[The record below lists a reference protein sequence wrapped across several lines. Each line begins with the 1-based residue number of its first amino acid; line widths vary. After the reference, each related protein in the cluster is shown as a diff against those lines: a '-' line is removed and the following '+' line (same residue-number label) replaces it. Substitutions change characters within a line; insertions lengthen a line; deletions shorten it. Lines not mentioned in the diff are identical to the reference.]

1 MFLGCGGVVKG
12 VGSSEKYPSY
22 AYLMQGSSK
31 VIVGAKGVDK
41 QKKEKGKEVALC
53 PLDGL
58 DNGGVDGAGEI
69 LAVGPTSGVLDGLDG
84 AGDGEVGEVGESG
97 YLDVVQCAK
106 EIYPIVGIS
115 CVGHRKRFLALLIFL
130 EEEHHHE
137 VLASPSICGSRE
149 LKNLECSINY
159 DVRGSCSSCGIG
171 KERVLSVF

>member
-1 MFLGCGGVVKG
+1 VFLGWGGVVKG
-12 VGSSEKYPSY
+12 VGSSEKYSSY

-41 QKKEKGKEVALC
+41 QKGKGKEVVLR

-58 DNGGVDGAGEI
+58 DNGGVDVAGEI
-69 LAVGPTSGVLDGLDG
+69 LAVGPTSGVLDG
-84 AGDGEVGEVGESG
+84 AGDGEVGEVGEFG
-97 YLDVVQCAK
+97 YLEVVQCAK

-115 CVGHRKRFLALLIFL
+115 CVGHGKQFLALLTFL

-137 VLASPSICGSRE
+137 VLASPSIHGSRE
-149 LKNLECSINY
+149 LKNLECSIKF
-159 DVRGSCSSCGIG
+159 DARGNCSSCGIG